1 LGSMA
6 MTYQINRYPADL
18 IDVVHLAHE
27 RVVIRPVL
35 PQDEDLTGAFFGD
48 LSATARYQRFLA
60 PMRLLPP
67 GLTQRL
73 TQVDYKNHMA
83 LVAEVFRD
91 GRERVI
97 AEARYARLGDG
108 NSAELAISVAEPWQG
123 LGLARLLLGKLMC
136 RAAAAGISRLVGET
150 LASNERM
157 IGLARRAGFT
167 IRRSPDARGV
177 LLIEAALEGGS
188 DEAAGGGALV
198 APCVVAAA
206 ATAA

>member
-1 LGSMA
+1 

-123 LGLARLLLGKLMC
+123 LAW
-136 RAAAAGISRLVGET
+136 RACSWANSCAGRPRPASAASSAKPWQAMS
-150 LASNERM
+150 A
-157 IGLARRAGFT
+157 
-167 IRRSPDARGV
+167 
-177 LLIEAALEGGS
+177 
-188 DEAAGGGALV
+188 
-198 APCVVAAA
+198 
-206 ATAA
+206 